1 MSYSPTGSYPTG
13 LTSPTDKRIG
23 DAFPIIEE
31 VYKHL
36 PHLKYIAENANS
48 LVAKQIELRGNTSL
62 QSIEWAYQDT
72 DEWFTL
78 IAFTDL
84 TGGIAIDDL
93 INNLSQLLNDAK
105 TYINDQINQSQALAS
120 QTQIW
125 AQYAVDNIH
134 RIGYDVP
141 VAYSA
146 GLVVNHHTFTV
157 DYNGVLY
164 SPLPSKIPFTTGA
177 WDAAQWYPIQNLLNQ
192 KNLLVFD
199 TYVEASAA
207 AATLPDGQRITVE
220 KDETRSER
228 RTLYIVQAGG
238 LVYLGLYG
246 AADSVEYD
254 GGTAQDVLDSAKP
267 LASYSDLRAYT
278 GRASIVRITASGVAG
293 CFRRDDASSSADNGG
308 TIIVDASGRRWHRI
322 FSGAVLDKW
331 FGAVGDMVA
340 DDTSALQAAINY
352 CLSFPL
358 ARELV
363 VSGMCRISGSLN
375 IDRLV
380 DTTTSEFHI
389 TGIGTSSGFYANSTI
404 NIFDS
409 TLPMVGVDPQSEFVT
424 FNRIRFEAGPGGV
437 GAYTLT
443 RKFLRIKFRNCYWH
457 KIRLV
462 ASDTYLQSFY
472 FSLCNV
478 RRWPGV
484 WCVASHAFDTHFDMC
499 ISEFGASW
507 LTNFP
512 SGGYSLTFRDGC
524 HEGSG
529 GGLVGGGGFRQ
540 LVVDGMYMEQ
550 NATPNI
556 ALNNGATNYN
566 VSVTNNQMMTTPANA
581 ANANFWDVVW
591 GPTIGADAGGNRH
604 ENGRIHDNS
613 SLPVGGLLRRASSD
627 TAAVA
632 TVRTPSK
639 ADGFNTN
646 ISLVC
651 TLGGGTL
658 NYARFTRLEN
668 LVRVE
673 FSFTFP
679 SVASGSPAAL
689 YDLPLPAADAVIS
702 GIVDSSDYSS
712 GPIRII
718 GGTGFAASNS
728 PVRIAFASD
737 AAGTA
742 LSYTALSGK
751 KVVGQITYRV

>member
-1 MSYSPTGSYPTG
+1 MYNTGNPLGSTAPKDFSDNSEITDRYVNDVVNETTQDRFGRSRLTLHGIEKKSDDVIANLGFFPPVDYTTG
-13 LTSPTDKRIG
+13 LT
-23 DAFPIIEE
+23 
-31 VYKHL
+31 
-36 PHLKYIAENANS
+36 
-48 LVAKQIELRGNTSL
+48 
-62 QSIEWAYQDT
+62 
-72 DEWFTL
+72 
-78 IAFTDL
+78 
-84 TGGIAIDDL
+84 
-93 INNLSQLLNDAK
+93 
-105 TYINDQINQSQALAS
+105 
-120 QTQIW
+120 
-125 AQYAVDNIH
+125 VDSRN
-134 RIGYDVP
+134 
-141 VAYSA
+141 
-146 GLVVNHHTFTV
+146 FTV
-157 DYNGVLY
+157 TYNGVVY
-164 SPLPSKIPFTTGA
+164 AAQPSAVPFTTAA
-177 WDAAQWYPIQNLLNQ
+177 WDAAQWYPIQNVLNQ

-199 TYVEASAA
+199 TYAEAQAA
-207 AATLPDGQRITVE
+207 AATLPDGQEVE
-220 KDETRSER
+220 SPDIEGRLSR
-228 RTLYIVQAGG
+228 FVVQASA
-238 LVYLGLYG
+238 LVFKDFAPDAIRMQSY
-246 AADSVEYD
+246 VE
-254 GGTAQDVLDSAKP
+254 
-267 LASYSDLRAYT
+267 LRAYT
-278 GRASIVRITASGVAG
+278 GSKTAVDITSPGIAG
-293 CFRRDDASSSADNGG
+293 RFYLDEVDVTTADNGG
-308 TIIVDASGRRWHRI
+308 TIIVDAAGRRWHRI

-331 FGAVGDMVA
+331 FGAVGDRVA

-363 VSGMCRISGSLN
+363 VSGMCRVSRSLT

-380 DTTTSEFHI
+380 DTTSSEFHI

-409 TLPMVGVDPQSEFVT
+409 TLPMAGVDPQSEFVT
-424 FNRIRFEAGPGGV
+424 FNGIRFEAGPSGEA
-437 GAYTLT
+437 AYTLT
-443 RKFLRIKFRNCYWH
+443 RKFLRMKFRNCYWY

-462 ASDTYLQSFY
+462 TSDTYLQSFY
-472 FSLCNV
+472 FDMCNV
-478 RRWPGV
+478 RYWPGV

-499 ISEFGASW
+499 ISEFGDSW

-512 SGGYSLTFRDGC
+512 NGGYSLTFRDGC

-529 GGLVGGGGFRQ
+529 GGLVSGGGFRQ

-550 NATPNI
+550 NVTPNI
-556 ALNNGATNYN
+556 VLDNGATNYN

-581 ANANFWDVVW
+581 ANANFWDVIW

-613 SLPVGGLLRRASSD
+613 LLPVGGLLRRASSD
-627 TAAVA
+627 TAAVT

-639 ADGFNTN
+639 ADGFNTD

-651 TLGGGTL
+651 TIGGGTL

-679 SVASGSPAAL
+679 SVASGSPAVL
-689 YDLPLPAADAVIS
+689 YDLPLAAADAVIS
-702 GIVDSSDYSS
+702 GIVDSSDYST

-718 GGTGFAASNS
+718 GGTGFAATGS
-728 PVRIAFASD
+728 PTRIAFASD